1 MRPGVLVGGL
11 TLALAGA
18 LYSVA
23 FLDTFLAS
31 WAAGAAV
38 LGGVVTV
45 IGALFPP
52 RGGTRAERGAVQL
65 TLAGV
70 GLFVA
75 LVGTLWFLFL
85 MNDIQTLEHQL
96 AGSRG
101 GFIAMDG
108 FFAVFVA
115 IPLAVAGAAL
125 ALAGFLIGRPLSGS
139 GLPAHPG
146 G

>member
-1 MRPGVLVGGL
+1 MRPGTLVGGL

-18 LYSVA
+18 LYSAA
-23 FLDTFLAS
+23 FLDTPLAS

-38 LGGVVTV
+38 LGGGVAV
-45 IGALFPP
+45 IGALLPP
-52 RGGTRAERGAVQL
+52 PTGTRAEQGAVQL
-65 TLAGV
+65 MFAGV
-70 GLFVA
+70 GLLVA

-108 FFAVFVA
+108 FLVVFVA
-115 IPLAVAGAAL
+115 IPMTVAGAAV
-125 ALAGFLIGRPLSGS
+125 AMAGFLAGRPASGS

>member
-1 MRPGVLVGGL
+1 MRPAMLVGGL

-18 LYSVA
+18 LYCVA
-23 FLDTFLAS
+23 FLDSFLAS
-31 WAAGAAV
+31 WAAGAAL
-38 LGGVVTV
+38 LGAGVAVV
-45 IGALFPP
+45 GALLSP
-52 RGGTRAERGAVQL
+52 RPGTHPERGAVQL
-65 TLAGV
+65 ELAGV

-75 LVGTLWFLFL
+75 LAGVLWFLFL
-85 MNDIQTLEHQL
+85 MNDIETLEHQL

-108 FFAVFVA
+108 FLATFVA
-115 IPLAVAGAAL
+115 IPVAVAGAAV
-125 ALAGFLIGRPLSGS
+125 ALAGLFLRGPASGS